1 MKKSNSSNALNK
13 EFLHRSCSVNEA
25 IDLISGRW
33 KALIIIYIHEG
44 QNRFSLLKNILN
56 PISDQI
62 LGRQLKD
69 LEQNGL
75 ISKTIVPEVPVR
87 VDYELTAKGK
97 SLLSIFDSLEEWV
110 AS

>member
-44 QNRFSLLKNILN
+44 QNRFSLLKNILS

-75 ISKTIVPEVPVR
+75 ISKTIIAEVPVR